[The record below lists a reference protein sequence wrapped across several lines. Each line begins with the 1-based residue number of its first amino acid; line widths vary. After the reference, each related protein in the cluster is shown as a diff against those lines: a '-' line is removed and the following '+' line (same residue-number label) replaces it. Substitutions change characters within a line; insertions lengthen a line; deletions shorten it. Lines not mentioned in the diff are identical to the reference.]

1 MKKAEERDHHRI
13 GLQQKLFFF
22 NILSPGSA
30 FFLPHGTRLYN
41 RLQNFIRVS
50 NRYTATNLFMCIVI
64 HNRTDIYSL
73 HSMST

>member
-1 MKKAEERDHHRI
+1 MKKAEERDHRRI

-22 NILSPGSA
+22 NVLSPGSA

-50 NRYTATNLFMCIVI
+50 LLIYKHASQQQRMNISIV
-64 HNRTDIYSL
+64 
-73 HSMST
+73 